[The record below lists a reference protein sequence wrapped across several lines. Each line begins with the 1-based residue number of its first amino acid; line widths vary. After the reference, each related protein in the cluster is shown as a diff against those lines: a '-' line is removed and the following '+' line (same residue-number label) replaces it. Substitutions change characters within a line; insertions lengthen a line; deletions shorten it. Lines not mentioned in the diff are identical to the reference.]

1 MGLFTDN
8 EIKECKVPCFIGK
21 YPLKGEI
28 IESTLVAT
36 TKAIK
41 SHEGLKTAV
50 YVLSQEALDL
60 GFDAVHNIFIQAGDY
75 GNMAIGDA
83 IKLKK

>member
-1 MGLFTDN
+1 MGLFSDR
-8 EIKECKVPCFIGK
+8 EVKECKVPCFIGK
-21 YPLKGEI
+21 YPLKAEI

-36 TKAIK
+36 TKAIV

-60 GFDAVHNIFIQAGDY
+60 GFDAVHNIVFEGTDY